1 MNKNLALII
10 LTIALSFAT
19 KSSIAQCDTVANLCY
34 KNITAKYISDG
45 QQYRALLLKGENAEF
60 SATLFGGCVD
70 TNINYESIINDTR
83 HANNF
88 SYFCNNPCSL
98 EEIDEHYKNVYRD
111 INNLSENK
119 RYELNNKIINF
130 LKNEFNNIIIKG

>member
-60 SATLFGGCVD
+60 SATLFGGTTYRKAACSGTTDGQLVFSIYD
-70 TNINYESIINDTR
+70 KQHNLIFTNTEHKNSPYWDFKVTNTLDCTIEAKLLNANLESGCAVLLIG
-83 HANNF
+83 F
-88 SYFCNNPCSL
+88 
-98 EEIDEHYKNVYRD
+98 KQ
-111 INNLSENK
+111 
-119 RYELNNKIINF
+119 
-130 LKNEFNNIIIKG
+130 